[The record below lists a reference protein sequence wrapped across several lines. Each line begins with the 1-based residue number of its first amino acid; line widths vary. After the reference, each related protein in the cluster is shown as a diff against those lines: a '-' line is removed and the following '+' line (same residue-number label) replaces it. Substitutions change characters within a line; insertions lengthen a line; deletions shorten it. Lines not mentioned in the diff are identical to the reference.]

1 MFHLWKHIM
10 LLHPSRSLHV
20 SSHNL
25 GSIPFNS
32 IWLASDFFRYLTDI
46 FVQVEEKFLSNM
58 FSSHEMGIISFL
70 AHQIN
75 SNNASKHLFGN
86 GISVVEFSP
95 NIFRSC
101 SESTFFSPAAPYPSK
116 NWVLQS
122 FLSLFLYFFLNSN
135 AVIINRASA
144 SVFFES
150 YFINCRR
157 RNLTY
162 LFGIKATTPR

>member
-1 MFHLWKHIM
+1 M
-10 LLHPSRSLHV
+10 LLHPSHSLHV

-25 GSIPFNS
+25 ESIPFNS
-32 IWLASDFFRYLTDI
+32 IWPASDFFRHLTDI

-86 GISVVEFSP
+86 GISAVEFSP

-101 SESTFFSPAAPYPSK
+101 SESTFFFSCCALPIKELSPSK
-116 NWVLQS
+116 FS
-122 FLSLFLYFFLNSN
+122 FSLF
-135 AVIINRASA
+135 
-144 SVFFES
+144 VFFS
-150 YFINCRR
+150 
-157 RNLTY
+157 
-162 LFGIKATTPR
+162 

>member
-1 MFHLWKHIM
+1 M

-32 IWLASDFFRYLTDI
+32 IWPASDFFRHLTDI

-75 SNNASKHLFGN
+75 SNNDSKHLFGN
-86 GISVVEFSP
+86 GISAVEFSP

-116 NWVLQS
+116 N
-122 FLSLFLYFFLNSN
+122 
-135 AVIINRASA
+135 
-144 SVFFES
+144 
-150 YFINCRR
+150 
-157 RNLTY
+157 
-162 LFGIKATTPR
+162 